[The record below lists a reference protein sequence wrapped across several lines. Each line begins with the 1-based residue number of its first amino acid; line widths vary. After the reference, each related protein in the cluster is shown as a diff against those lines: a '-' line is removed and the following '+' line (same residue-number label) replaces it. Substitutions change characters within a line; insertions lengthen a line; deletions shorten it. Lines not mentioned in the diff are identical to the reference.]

1 VLPAASEFRS
11 HCHDR
16 MENAWLTLHRGIGRF
31 LGAFRWIQSG
41 NIRHYVLY
49 TFAAILFYLL
59 CALVRIESW

>member
-1 VLPAASEFRS
+1 MPVAREFHS

-16 MENAWLTLHRGIGRF
+16 MENGWLAFNRNIGRL

-49 TFAAILFYLL
+49 LFSAILFYLL
-59 CALVRIESW
+59 CALIWK